1 MASAGTIFSNFKT
14 PEPNW
19 TLCHSYDHFEVR
31 QYEPMIWASIKVN
44 EKEYNKAFMS
54 LAKYIWG
61 ENHLPTDPTK
71 SEKINMMVPVF
82 QHSSDDNIMMSFVLP
97 PKYKAVEE
105 VPIPNNPMIQIHLMD
120 PLIVAVHQFNGKAT
134 ESTFEEHR
142 KQLME
147 YIKEEEVQM
156 EDPLVS
162 YDAQYNPPWTIPYF
176 RRNEVWIQVHSC
188 QE

>member
-1 MASAGTIFSNFKT
+1 MSNHLITIIFISLFTYMASAGTIFSNFKT

-82 QHSSDDNIMMSFVLP
+82 QHSSNNNIMMSFVMP
-97 PKYKAVEE
+97 PKYKTVEE

-120 PLIVAVHQFNGKAT
+120 PLIVFFSLCCVFMSLGRRSSIQ
-134 ESTFEEHR
+134 R
-142 KQLME
+142 KGNRINL
-147 YIKEEEVQM
+147 
-156 EDPLVS
+156 
-162 YDAQYNPPWTIPYF
+162 
-176 RRNEVWIQVHSC
+176 
-188 QE
+188 